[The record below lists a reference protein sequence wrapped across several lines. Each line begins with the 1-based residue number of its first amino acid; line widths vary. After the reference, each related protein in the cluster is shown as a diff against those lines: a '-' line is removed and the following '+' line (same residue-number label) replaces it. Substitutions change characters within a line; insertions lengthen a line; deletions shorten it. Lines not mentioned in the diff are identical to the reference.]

1 MIVIPSWFGPTGH
14 SMIMMNLDYFR
25 HPKTLFKFMFTT
37 NKKPE
42 WEKNTYM
49 FNNTQSNIEILVNKL
64 KWKVLSISW
73 NDNRVHVSCSPSHL
87 LDITSLLHLS
97 DITSLWL
104 LNCWTKTCSHVRYPM
119 CPTAMVINILIASCY

>member
-1 MIVIPSWFGPTGH
+1 MIETFMIAIPSWFGPTGH

-25 HPKTLFKFMFTT
+25 HPKTLFKFMCTT

-49 FNNTQSNIEILVNKL
+49 FNNTQSNIEILVIKL

-73 NDNRVHVSCSPSHL
+73 NDNRVLVSCSPSHL
-87 LDITSLLHLS
+87 LDITSLLHLCDTHLS
-97 DITSLWL
+97 DY
-104 LNCWTKTCSHVRYPM
+104 WTAGQKNAHMLDILCVRQQW
-119 CPTAMVINILIASCY
+119 